1 MYGPMEIGDHFNY
14 YPGNPVAIS
23 EGETVRIR
31 LETVTRVSQ
40 LEEGEAP
47 TPTVQGTVVDIDG
60 NPVAG
65 LRVFAY
71 RSGEVTG
78 RPLYFSEASGPS
90 GTFSLLIPAAGDFTL
105 IAKERFGG
113 PAAEGEFS
121 GRLEDLHLPTDKG
134 VEVVRIVVQKGEKL

>member
-1 MYGPMEIGDHFNY
+1 M
-14 YPGNPVAIS
+14 
-23 EGETVRIR
+23 
-31 LETVTRVSQ
+31 
-40 LEEGEAP
+40 
-47 TPTVQGTVVDIDG
+47 VDIDG

-121 GRLEDLHLPTDKG
+121 GRLEDLHLPADKG